1 MRVLA
6 LAWVGMRT
14 TDYAATLWFFKDV
27 LGLTVHSSDTDF
39 AVLDVEDSTAAP
51 AGAGATGG

>member
-1 MRVLA
+1 
-6 LAWVGMRT
+6 VGART